1 MTLKPKDISPKLIK
15 YIESKYGPIDYENDF
30 FSDDLKTYFKT
41 DYINK
46 ETGTISH
53 SSIKLASFKDS
64 FDKLKIA
71 LEAFKSLL
79 QNKEV
84 KQDDILVDVYRNLR
98 DTFNKYRTHLRKNY
112 PDQYSQINQQLEEIS
127 TSSAVGSYLTPHAF
141 KKPNKGEQY
150 YYKMG
155 WTKVDPKK
163 LRKQSKSFDVKDLH

>member
-1 MTLKPKDISPKLIK
+1 MNIKPKDISPNLIK
-15 YIESKYGPIDYENDF
+15 YIEEKYGSIDYKNDF
-30 FSDDLKTYFKT
+30 FSGDLKIYFKT
-41 DYINK
+41 DYVDK

-53 SSIKLASFKDS
+53 VPIKLASFKDS

-71 LEAFKSLL
+71 LGAFRSLL
-79 QNKEV
+79 QNREV

-98 DTFNKYRTHLRKNY
+98 DIFNKYRTHLRKNY

-141 KKPNKGEQY
+141 KKPNRGEQY

-163 LRKQSKSFDVKDLH
+163 LRKKSKSFDVKDIH